1 MDYLWFWLERQVVA
15 GNIMAAKLFFAVASF
30 LIKCE
35 SSKAIEVLCE
45 PYISLSLFH
54 QFRFLCF
61 GIY

>member
-1 MDYLWFWLERQVVA
+1 
-15 GNIMAAKLFFAVASF
+15 MAAKLFFAVASF

-61 GIY
+61 GIYQVKGFKTWEHIN